1 MSAFPSTTTKGA
13 IGGGSVKFNTPLW
26 RNIAVSTTVQ
36 FDRTQSTLPNYSQ
49 HNFSVMTGPSVRF

>member
-1 MSAFPSTTTKGA
+1 M
-13 IGGGSVKFNTPLW
+13 FNTPLW

-36 FDRTQSTLPNYSQ
+36 FDRTKSTLPNYSQ